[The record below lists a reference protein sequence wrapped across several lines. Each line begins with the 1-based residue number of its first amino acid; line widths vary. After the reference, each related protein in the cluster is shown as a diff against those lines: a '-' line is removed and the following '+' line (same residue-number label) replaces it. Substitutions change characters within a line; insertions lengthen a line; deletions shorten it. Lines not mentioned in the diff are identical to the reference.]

1 MNPRHIKEIK
11 KEHIAKAPYN
21 FVELPTDIVEVK
33 AEYLPQQNV
42 YYSQSQNRYTG
53 RIECT
58 LTTKSPLY
66 IRCGL
71 TKPEFECGAE
81 SKDLPDFFYTQI
93 ASKSRKPVLPGSSL
107 RGMLRSLIEV
117 ISFSKINPVSDKQ
130 KFFFRAVAAK
140 KDDSLGSEYKRLIK
154 NVKAGY
160 LFGKG
165 SNWYIQPAKIID
177 NSSLIWVKET
187 DLSQIQIIR
196 MNQPNYLSQ
205 YINVSFG
212 DTLFKSP
219 RRFTRKVSANE
230 NLYSNQGVIVTSGNM
245 LESSDDPKNLN
256 RRNHCIV
263 PEINKEVAPIK
274 INDDAIQNY
283 RSSLTDFQKQEPF
296 DKDLGVLK
304 EGRPIFYC
312 EPNNGQIEVT
322 LFGQSPNFRI
332 PYSPFQDGKA
342 ASAFDFIP
350 ENVKKSDRI
359 DLADAIF
366 GFVRGKDDKNNSI
379 NTDANT
385 LKALAGR
392 IFIENAIC
400 NKTVNDDIWLTGNF
414 DKTITPKILSN
425 PKPTTFQH
433 YLVQTNSEKSQL
445 KHYVNEPPKEN
456 EAGKTVIR
464 GHKLYWHKG
473 SNPDIEHPDGDDA
486 TGTQIT
492 KIKPIKAGVSFKFNI
507 HFENLTNI
515 ELGAILWILQ
525 IAADSKYCLSL
536 GMGKPL
542 GMGAVKIEHKLLL
555 NNRHERYSKLF
566 NDKQWLTGEEIQ
578 DDTESKSKACIDIF
592 EKYIIDHIHENDH
605 PEQYNATKLD
615 DIPRIQMLLLM
626 LRCDNPPSADNT
638 RYMTIEPKNEYKE
651 RPVLPTP
658 FQVMGEEDKRRFSGV
673 TPETNVVEKP
683 KPKHKPKASFTPT
696 PKPSNKKESE
706 SQEFKIGDIL
716 DVKISKIKRV
726 EVTYLLPDGT
736 KKTTKEH
743 KKADFLEEG
752 QNVKV
757 IITDLKDD
765 GSIKN
770 VKYHE

>member
-1 MNPRHIKEIK
+1 MNPRHIKEISDSK
-11 KEHIAKAPYN
+11 RIANAPYN

-33 AEYLPQQNV
+33 AESLPQKNV
-42 YYSQSQNRYTG
+42 YYSEFERYTG

-81 SKDLPDFFYTQI
+81 SKDLPDFFYTEI
-93 ASKSRKPVLPGSSL
+93 ASKSIKPVIPGSSL
-107 RGMLRSLIEV
+107 RGMIKSLIEI
-117 ISFSKINPVSDKQ
+117 ISFSKINPVSDKE

-140 KDDSLGSEYKRLIK
+140 KDDPLGSEYKRLVK
-154 NVKAGY
+154 YVKAGY
-160 LFGKG
+160 LFRQG
-165 SNWYIQPAKIID
+165 SSWYIQPAKVIE

-187 DLSQIQIIR
+187 DLSQIQTLIR
-196 MNQPNYLSQ
+196 MNQPNYRSQ

-212 DTLFKSP
+212 DTFFKSP
-219 RRFTRKVSANE
+219 RRFTKKVSANK

-245 LESSDDPKNLN
+245 LESSDNPKNLR

-263 PEINKEVAPIK
+263 PKINKDIAPIK

-296 DKDLGVLK
+296 DKYFGVLQDLEEK
-304 EGRPIFYC
+304 RPIFYC
-312 EPNNGQIEVT
+312 EPNNGQTEVT

-350 ENVKKSDRI
+350 ENVRKSNRI

-366 GFVRGKDDKNNSI
+366 GFVREDDKNTS
-379 NTDANT
+379 TDTDTNT

-392 IFIENAIC
+392 IFVENAIC
-400 NKTVNDDIWLTGNF
+400 LKTVNNDIWLTGNF

-433 YLVQTNSEKSQL
+433 YLVQTNSDKSQL
-445 KHYVNEPPKEN
+445 KHYASKPPKEN
-456 EAGKTVIR
+456 EVVKTVIR

-492 KIKPIKAGVSFKFNI
+492 RIKPIKPGVSFKFNI

-515 ELGAILWILQ
+515 ELGAILRVLK
-525 IAADSKYCLSL
+525 IAAEPKYCLSL

-542 GMGAVKIEHKLLL
+542 GMGAVNIEHELFLS
-555 NNRHERYSKLF
+555 NRQNHYYRLF
-566 NDKQWLTGEEIQ
+566 NDNQWLTGEENQ
-578 DDTESKSKACIDIF
+578 DNTESKHSDCIKAF
-592 EKYIIDHIHENDH
+592 EKYIVDNIHEDDH
-605 PEQYNATKLD
+605 PEEGKANKLD
-615 DIPRIQMLLLM
+615 QIPRIQMLLLM
-626 LRCDNPPSADNT
+626 LRCDNPPLADHT
-638 RYMTIEPKNEYKE
+638 RYMTIDAKEYVN

-658 FQVMGEEDKRRFSGV
+658 FQVANKIKKDERKFSSV
-673 TPETNVVEKP
+673 TSETNVVEKP
-683 KPKHKPKASFTPT
+683 KLKATTT
-696 PKPSNKKESE
+696 PKPQPKKKSE
-706 SQEFKIGDIL
+706 IFHVGDIL
-716 DVKISKIKRV
+716 DAQVSKIKAV
-726 EVTYLLPDGT
+726 EITYQLPDGT

-743 KKADFLEEG
+743 KKADFLKEG

-757 IITDLKDD
+757 KITALKDD
-765 GSIKN
+765 GSIKK